1 MKHDKI
7 YISAPITGRD
17 LDERRAYFADA
28 AKQLKR
34 LGYTAVNP
42 MSRVPDPT
50 LTHEEYM
57 RADLALMLRCDGYI
71 QAYDAIGSRGCELEE
86 QVADGCGIRLVGV
99 ITRRGEVK
107 LLRSEQYR
115 KIKEE
120 GL

>member
-1 MKHDKI
+1 MKREKI

-17 LDERRAYFADA
+17 INERKLYFSIA
-28 AKQLKR
+28 AEQLKK

-42 MSRVPDPT
+42 LAAATSLS

-57 RADLALMLRCDGYI
+57 RADIALLLRCDGYI

-99 ITRRGEVK
+99 ITRLGEVK
-107 LLRSEQYR
+107 LLRSEIKR
-115 KIKEE
+115 KKNQ
-120 GL
+120 